1 MLSSTARANRAEFEA
16 RPSAT
21 RNGREE
27 LVKRVSVVAKFMEQI
42 KHFSFSFTIVYAS
55 FFFVAC
61 PQQQIVTLSSAN
73 NA

>member
-1 MLSSTARANRAEFEA
+1 MLSYTARANRAEFEA

-55 FFFVAC
+55 FFVAS